1 MSLPAEFPRE
11 SWYVAAHSEE
21 IGPHL
26 LARTVMDEPIVFYR
40 TANGEV
46 TALADR
52 CVHRR
57 YPLSK
62 GTLSGD
68 SIVCGYHGFTY
79 DPAGRCTA
87 VPAQQRI
94 PRTARVPRYPLVE
107 QDMLVWVWIGDPE
120 RADPADIPRA
130 PWLGAPGWAVVRG
143 MAPLA
148 ARAGLLL
155 DNLMDLSHE
164 TYLHADYI
172 GSAEVAET
180 PILTTVDEGTG
191 VVRVGRHMDDAECP
205 PAYRATTGLP
215 DRITRWQD
223 IEYHAPG
230 LYLLHSRVAPIGTS
244 PEPDGTDPAGF
255 HNEIVYAITPETRR
269 SAHDFWAVARDFA
282 VDNDEL
288 SRKIAAAQTAVVQQ
302 DVDALEL
309 LEQVISDE
317 AAGYRELSVNLDT
330 GGLAARR
337 RLAQLTVG
345 RERGAPR

>member
-215 DRITRWQD
+215 
-223 IEYHAPG
+223 
-230 LYLLHSRVAPIGTS
+230 S